1 VVHST
6 SAAIAL
12 HHWRR
17 ISGTLVAAHVRTA
30 PTHRPPR
37 AQAFSRI
44 RRGTPHRPPM
54 IRMLSAARR
63 TTGLASPR
71 AHRSLRVRVFGARR
85 APNTRFAEGL
95 DDEPGSDP

>member
-1 VVHST
+1 MVHST

-37 AQAFSRI
+37 AQAFSRV

-54 IRMLSAARR
+54 IRMLSACPPDDWSGQPTAD
-63 TTGLASPR
+63 
-71 AHRSLRVRVFGARR
+71 RSLRVRVFGARR